1 MGDRKVAAVLIV
13 AVVLMCLVA
22 GMIDIVLT
30 AFHAEK
36 SYDVY
41 SGVRLF
47 YAL

>member
-1 MGDRKVAAVLIV
+1 
-13 AVVLMCLVA
+13 MCLVA

-47 YAL
+47 YALGRLLAGVIANIR